1 VMVSD
6 NVFIGSVTLESF
18 LLFLFTA
25 FLTVILGDLVYIV
38 VRRALDGR
46 VTSRISKVTARAI
59 HYTLLLLGLY
69 LGIHYIL
76 GEDLTALAASL
87 GIVGVAVA
95 FSSQQII
102 QNIMAGLLI
111 SVERPIQHEDWIE
124 IGGSPETGVC
134 KVRDITLTTTV
145 LRTANGRVVYLPNSV
160 LLSSKIVNYTKS
172 GFVEIPVTIAVPYT
186 ADLAKITS
194 IMLAV
199 ANENTGILPNVPQ
212 EEQSLM
218 LQLLEIPRI
227 KNLFDRDVN
236 LKIFEPKV
244 LVSDISGSK
253 LMLSLRIWIR
263 EINRKDEIVSDYV
276 ESLWKRLRDEQIVLE

>member
-1 VMVSD
+1 MVSD
-6 NVFIGSVTLESF
+6 TIFIGTVTLESF
-18 LLFLFTA
+18 LIFLFTA
-25 FLTVILGDLVYIV
+25 LITIIVGDLIYIV

-46 VTSRISKVTARAI
+46 VSSRTSKMTARAL
-59 HYTLLLLGLY
+59 HYTELLLGLY
-69 LGIHYIL
+69 LGIHYVL

-87 GIVGVAVA
+87 GIVGIAVA

-102 QNIMAGLLI
+102 QNFIAGLLI
-111 SVERPIQHEDWIE
+111 AMERPIQHEDWID

-145 LRTANGRVVYLPNSV
+145 LRTVNGRVVYLPNSV

-186 ADLAKITS
+186 ADLATVQG
-194 IMLAV
+194 IMLEV
-199 ANENTGILPNVPQ
+199 ASENRWILPNVPQ
-212 EEQSLM
+212 EEKSLM
-218 LQLLEIPRI
+218 LQLLELPHI
-227 KNLFDRDVN
+227 KNLFDRDVK

-253 LMLSLRIWIR
+253 LTLSLRIWIR
-263 EINRKDEIVSDYV
+263 EINKKDEIVSDYL